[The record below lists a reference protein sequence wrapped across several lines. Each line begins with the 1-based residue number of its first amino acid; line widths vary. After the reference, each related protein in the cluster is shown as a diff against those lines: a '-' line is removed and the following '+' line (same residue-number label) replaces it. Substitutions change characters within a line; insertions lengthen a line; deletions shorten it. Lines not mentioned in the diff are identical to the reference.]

1 MTEPTRRTET
11 RYRQKRRQALLL
23 LEASPD
29 PSYAEIADQVGVQYN
44 STKNWDEIR
53 RTRGPEALL
62 NLRLGRPRLPR
73 WQPRTLRELMC
84 GPPNPPDS
92 INRLEI
98 LARMAKCPAR
108 YDVARYS

>member
-1 MTEPTRRTET
+1 MARTQKQ
-11 RYRQKRRQALLL
+11 YHQKRRQALAL
-23 LEASPD
+23 LENNPD
-29 PSYAEIADQVGVQYN
+29 PCYSWIANQVGVVYHTIQH
-44 STKNWDEIR
+44 WDEVL

-92 INRLEI
+92 INPRKI
-98 LARMAKCPAR
+98 LAWMAKYPAR